1 MKKGFPVP
9 VCLLCHRL
17 EEGNFPNVNTFT
29 NFVSQRWKVKH
40 SFHFLEAT
48 HHLFF
53 TSQEN
58 VETFASI
65 YPSKCPLRYNWHW
78 WYSYYAK
85 FMELI
90 INGNSHSKKK
100 FAFQEK
106 IRIPRKNCFNPT
118 LKLLLWWTMWL
129 DGWLGSYCF
138 AVNTLSTY
146 QYMCLPF
153 H

>member
-1 MKKGFPVP
+1 MILHILHLLISLKIGFPVP

-65 YPSKCPLRYNWHW
+65 YPSKCPLRYNLHW
-78 WYSYYAK
+78 WYSSYHAK

-100 FAFQEK
+100 IAFQEK
-106 IRIPRKNCFNPT
+106 IDLI
-118 LKLLLWWTMWL
+118 LLWSFYYGEQC
-129 DGWLGSYCF
+129 D
-138 AVNTLSTY
+138 
-146 QYMCLPF
+146 
-153 H
+153 